1 MTEVLLLH
9 PPFARW
15 DRPPLGIAVLGAFLQ
30 QRGIS
35 VAAIDTN
42 LAFAQH
48 MPTADD
54 VASGLEFAWE
64 RFQEL
69 DRQSE
74 LEFRHCVEY
83 MRLLRAVRVEKT
95 QRQAFKKLFAAPG
108 PSLDRRDILLRRL
121 AAMIACTKHFPEAID
136 ADTYLTDVS
145 AYSVQ
150 HLLQAIRT
158 GGGIVAPF
166 LAELLKTEATRLRS
180 SGGCDPIVVGISCI
194 LPNQALPAFHLARA
208 AKRIFPRSLVV
219 LGGAF
224 VSTTYHALDDPALF
238 DHVDALVLGEG
249 EKPLAGLVQ
258 VLRRTLPRQQPE
270 IGSVPGLLYRDQ
282 NLVRR
287 TARPMGPD
295 LPQAPPAFHLFDLDL
310 YPGGRRSIKLPFAL
324 SRGCSWGRCSFC
336 RDQRLLSRLP
346 VQPPGELLRD
356 HLRTTLHATG
366 VEELHFVDDCAS
378 PLALEQIALL
388 LAAEF
393 PGTSWMANTRFSP
406 KLTEQRCQIL
416 RQGGC
421 RYLILGLEAYNDEL
435 LRRYRK
441 GISVRLI
448 NRTLGHLRAAG
459 IPARVNMI
467 VGLPGETVTEALA
480 AHQAL
485 QRLLAE
491 GLIQAITY
499 SPFQLLPD
507 SEVGRDP
514 CRFGIRSASVL
525 PEDLPTTPITV
536 FDAPGM
542 TRNEAAALAARFS
555 HQEGQ
560 CPYLPLGPWARS
572 RSPVHWNGRTLI
584 PGQDLDQLADLLI
597 QASSAQV
604 DYSHW
609 LRANGHLR
617 YIREADQPPD
627 PFFPK
632 HSAQRPGTHAP
643 NGPTIPEQP

>member
-30 QRGIS
+30 HRGIS
-35 VAAIDTN
+35 VTAIDAN
-42 LAFAQH
+42 LAFAQRT
-48 MPTADD
+48 PTVDD
-54 VASGLEFAWE
+54 FASGLDFAWE
-64 RFQEL
+64 RLQEL
-69 DRQSE
+69 DRQTE
-74 LEFRHCVEY
+74 LEFRRCVEY

-95 QRQAFKKLFAAPG
+95 QRQAFQQLFAAPE
-108 PSLDRRDILLRRL
+108 SCLDRRSILLRRL
-121 AAMIACTKHFPEAID
+121 AAMVACTRHFPEAID
-136 ADTYLTDVS
+136 AETYLTDAS

-150 HLLQAIRT
+150 HLLQAVRT
-158 GGGIVAPF
+158 GSGIVAPF
-166 LAELLKTEATRLRS
+166 LTNFLEAETIRLRS
-180 SGGCDPIVVGISCI
+180 SGEYDPLVVGISCI
-194 LPNQALPAFHLARA
+194 LPNQALPAFHLAGA

-224 VSTTYHALDDPALF
+224 VSTTYHTLDDPELF
-238 DHVDALVLGEG
+238 DHVDVIVLGEG
-249 EKPLAGLVQ
+249 EKPLEELVH
-258 VLRRTLPRQQPE
+258 VLRRTLPGQQPE
-270 IGSVPGLLYRDQ
+270 ICNVPGLLYRHR

-287 TARPMGPD
+287 TSRPLGAD
-295 LPQAPPAFHLFDLDL
+295 LPQAPPAFHLFDLDR

-346 VQPPGELLRD
+346 VQPPVELFRD
-356 HLRTTLHATG
+356 HLRATLHSTG
-366 VEELHFVDDCAS
+366 VGELHFVDDCAS
-378 PLALEQIALL
+378 PLALEEIALF

-406 KLTEQRCQIL
+406 KLTEQRCRIL

-467 VGLPGETVTEALA
+467 VGLPGETVTEAQA

-514 CRFGIRSASVL
+514 CRFGIRSTSVL

-542 TRNEAAALAARFS
+542 TRNEAATLAARFS

-572 RSPVHWNGRTLI
+572 RGPVHRNGRTLI

-617 YIREADQPPD
+617 YIRKADHPQD